1 MSDANTTVADCAV
14 SAILARLRV
23 ERAEAARLDVLCAV
37 RNLDADI
44 AALLT
49 IRDRLAGA
57 LRARDVL
64 RSASDDVATLGRAMG
79 TVRDDGAGPYERH
92 RAAQD
97 AAEAVAWIVAK
108 VDNALEELEVE
119 A

>member
-1 MSDANTTVADCAV
+1 VSDANTTLADCAV

-44 AALLT
+44 AALEA
-49 IRDRLAGA
+49 IRNRLAGA

-64 RSASDDVATLGRAMG
+64 RSASDDVATQGRAMEVASDANAY
-79 TVRDDGAGPYERH
+79 VRR
-92 RAAQD
+92 Q
-97 AAEAVAWIVAK
+97 AVQSVTTALAWLVAK
-108 VDNALEELEVE
+108 IDNALEELEVQP
-119 A
+119 